1 MKIREHLLRLKAGGY
16 RYLYFGEDDP
26 GNVWAV
32 DMCWPGDDVVSIDK
46 AIEQGESALRGRSLH
61 AA

>member
-1 MKIREHLLRLKAGGY
+1 MVERLKRLKAKGY
-16 RYLYFGEDDP
+16 RFLYFGGDEPDK
-26 GNVWAV
+26 VWAV

-46 AIEQGESALRGRSLH
+46 AIEQGEPALRGRSLH